1 MWLEASGRMWATGSL
16 PFSLCRSLVGWKV
29 EEGSDHLGG
38 SRGQD
43 LEIASL
49 FPTALPGPACWGRAR
64 HRSSD
69 VRVENRG
76 KFAADKLQ
84 GALRGSMDG

>member
-16 PFSLCRSLVGWKV
+16 PFSLCRSLVGWRV

-49 FPTALPGPACWGRAR
+49 FPMALPGPACWSRAR

-69 VRVENRG
+69 VREENRG